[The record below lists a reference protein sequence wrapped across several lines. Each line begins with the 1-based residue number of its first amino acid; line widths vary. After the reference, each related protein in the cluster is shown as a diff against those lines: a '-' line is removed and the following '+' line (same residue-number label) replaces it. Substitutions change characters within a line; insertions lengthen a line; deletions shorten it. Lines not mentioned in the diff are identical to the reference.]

1 MSVRPA
7 SVLKGAATA
16 GLLLLGVS
24 FAPVAEARI
33 RCSYS
38 GPPQN
43 LLTVTADRGADSP
56 DITRRGDEIVVRADP
71 ETPIACSGGVA
82 TVLNTDSITLLLRG
96 GFPDAY
102 VLLAEGPF
110 APGATPEAE
119 GVSEIEIEFR
129 GPVWAVVYGT
139 AGADEFQWGSGSTHQ
154 AGLNLNAGEAGDQ
167 DVDVDITLSRAFAS
181 LLAKG
186 LGGDDTIT
194 TSPRVVSPAS
204 VFSGGGSGNDRV
216 SAGVHAGGTLEGES
230 GDDVLVASRLADNLI
245 GGPGNDRL
253 VGGRGP
259 DRFDLFE
266 GARGR
271 DLILAGPGR
280 DQINSRDSD
289 RERVR
294 CGPGRDRVTADR
306 EDRLRGCE
314 IIRRAGQ
321 RTAEAVSLAWAKD
334 RLWQVVDVSE
344 RAAAG
349 D

>member
-1 MSVRPA
+1 
-7 SVLKGAATA
+7 
-16 GLLLLGVS
+16 
-24 FAPVAEARI
+24 
-33 RCSYS
+33 
-38 GPPQN
+38 
-43 LLTVTADRGADSP
+43 
-56 DITRRGDEIVVRADP
+56 
-71 ETPIACSGGVA
+71 
-82 TVLNTDSITLLLRG
+82 
-96 GFPDAY
+96 
-102 VLLAEGPF
+102 
-110 APGATPEAE
+110 
-119 GVSEIEIEFR
+119 
-129 GPVWAVVYGT
+129 
-139 AGADEFQWGSGSTHQ
+139 
-154 AGLNLNAGEAGDQ
+154 
-167 DVDVDITLSRAFAS
+167 
-181 LLAKG
+181 
-186 LGGDDTIT
+186 
-194 TSPRVVSPAS
+194 VVSPAS
-204 VFSGGGSGNDRV
+204 VFSGGGSGDDRV
-216 SAGVHAGGTLEGES
+216 SAGLNAGGTLQGES
-230 GDDVLVASRLADNLI
+230 GDDVLIASRLADNLI